1 MELPRE
7 RLLLASDP
15 TTSRT
20 HRDRKDQRPGTLAAD
35 SSGSASCPER
45 FEWNC
50 VVWVRQALLALQ
62 NDGKAVG
69 TSVLD
74 WHTVRD
80 AAMKYCQEK
89 IDAHRFD
96 GKVKFDM
103 TRPATYDFL
112 KKKKK

>member
-1 MELPRE
+1 M
-7 RLLLASDP
+7 
-15 TTSRT
+15 
-20 HRDRKDQRPGTLAAD
+20 
-35 SSGSASCPER
+35 
-45 FEWNC
+45 
-50 VVWVRQALLALQ
+50 VWVRQALLALQ